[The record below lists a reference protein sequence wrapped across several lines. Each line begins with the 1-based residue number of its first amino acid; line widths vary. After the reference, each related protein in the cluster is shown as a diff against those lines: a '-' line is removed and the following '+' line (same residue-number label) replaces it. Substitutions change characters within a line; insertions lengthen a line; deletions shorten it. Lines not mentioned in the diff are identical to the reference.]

1 MSRRHPLRPIGKPR
15 GRPFVRGRS
24 GNPGGRPADPTKSRG
39 RPERYDADVRK
50 LAREHGPDAIKKLKD
65 IMDNASAPF
74 SAQIMAANSLLD
86 RGFGRP
92 AAMVGIAAS
101 LDVPATKVNPLELIK
116 ARLAAIHERLQAEGE
131 ISCGATFTDSRF
143 VSE

>member
-1 MSRRHPLRPIGKPR
+1 MSRRHPLKPIGKPR
-15 GRPFVRGRS
+15 GRPFARGRS
-24 GNPGGRPADPTKSRG
+24 GNPGGRPADPTKSRE

-92 AAMVGIAAS
+92 AQTVEATLNATIARAEIS
-101 LDVPATKVNPLELIK
+101 PLESI
-116 ARLAAIHERLQAEGE
+116 ASRIAGIRERLQAEGDLAVAQRLPVPA
-131 ISCGATFTDSRF
+131 S
-143 VSE
+143 

>member
-1 MSRRHPLRPIGKPR
+1 MQTVSRRHPLKPIGKPR

-24 GNPGGRPADPTKSRG
+24 GNPGGRPADPTKSRA
-39 RPERYDADVRK
+39 RRERYDADVRK
-50 LAREHGPDAIKKLKD
+50 LAREHGPDAIKKLKE
-65 IMDNASAPF
+65 IMDSASAPF

-101 LDVPATKVNPLELIK
+101 LDVTATQDNPLEIIE
-116 ARLAAIHERLQAEGE
+116 ARLAAIHERLQEEGDLAAAERLPVPA
-131 ISCGATFTDSRF
+131 S
-143 VSE
+143 